1 MSAATAN
8 LELQQAAVRQHC
20 KLLRMPTVSTQFA
33 TMAEQAIRARQTHI
47 GYLEALLAA
56 ELEERAKNTVERRI
70 REAHLP
76 KVKTLEEFDFAEAPK
91 VSAAQIRELAEGG
104 YNRTGRADSVDWGL
118 RNREDAPVKRIV
130 RCRVPAEASRSIYD
144 GGGVGE

>member
-20 KLLRMPTVSTQFA
+20 KLLRMPTLATQFD

-56 ELEERAKNTVERRI
+56 ELEEREKNTVERRI

-76 KVKTLEEFDFAEAPK
+76 KVKTLEEFDF
-91 VSAAQIRELAEGG
+91 GG
-104 YNRTGRADSVDWGL
+104 FSGYWPHPTGIPLTAYRL
-118 RNREDAPVKRIV
+118 IF
-130 RCRVPAEASRSIYD
+130 RVPEYSD
-144 GGGVGE
+144 